1 MIFPEYKNLDL
12 SKISKEVLSYWEEN
26 DIFKKSIE
34 NSSKRKPFVF
44 LRGLPQQM
52 VFQEFI
58 MCWLEQSKIF
68 SFGLKL

>member
-26 DIFKKSIE
+26 DILKKSIQ

-44 LRGLPQQM
+44 FEGPPSAKWPSRNSSCVG
-52 VFQEFI
+52 
-58 MCWLEQSKIF
+58 
-68 SFGLKL
+68 